1 MDAIRKSPNYAEGQ
15 IRALLSDLKSTNH
28 AVRMKA
34 VKRFQDYITT
44 YRPQIYDDDVDFL
57 FCGAASEDIENVPMG
72 LLYFCGL
79 DSGIHENNALQ
90 RKLLSMIY
98 DGYGD
103 RMFTCYF
110 LFLMRN

>member
-44 YRPQIYDDDVDFL
+44 YRSDGLALLLWLRLRYSSEQSITEEVFIYDLEKDILIVCL
-57 FCGAASEDIENVPMG
+57 FIT
-72 LLYFCGL
+72 FC
-79 DSGIHENNALQ
+79 
-90 RKLLSMIY
+90 
-98 DGYGD
+98 
-103 RMFTCYF
+103 F
-110 LFLMRN
+110 